1 MYSSYLWALFILISC
16 HAKVGLT
23 QRNGC
28 KATESCVIE
37 EICTKSD
44 DSGRGL
50 LTPRSFYRYC
60 GNGLVCCDKEQ
71 LDNYYFN
78 QEQETIGNPW
88 DTTASTSTSTTEAIN
103 FKSGDPAAE
112 DGDDNDDYKSCGG
125 QRLCVPRHLCR
136 TGEVNDDGRYII
148 RPKIDSA
155 SNFGCK
161 YFEICCPVNERVE
174 KKSTRLQPVTTNF
187 TYQGCGYSNPKGL
200 YYDLV
205 GFNDNE
211 SLFAQYPW
219 MIALMDIDGK
229 YICGGTLI
237 HSQLVLTTAHNV
249 AKYDADSILA
259 RAGDWDLNSQREL
272 HPYQTRRIANK
283 LTHEK
288 YNKANFHNDM
298 ALLVLEKPFE
308 ISPHIQPICL
318 PPVETVQLQD
328 DLLKAQCIATGW
340 GTPSSPMNLTT
351 ATLKMAPEE
360 HLLKRIDLPVVEHSQ
375 CQKKLRRTILGLRFR
390 LSPSFICAGGV
401 EGKDTCQGDGGSP
414 LFCTMSGQKDRY
426 QLAGLV
432 SWGIE
437 CNNKD
442 FPAAYTNVAY
452 LRDWINGQAQQRGFV
467 LPTP

>member
-1 MYSSYLWALFILISC
+1 MYSSHLWALFILISC
-16 HAKVGLT
+16 HARVCLT

-37 EICTKSD
+37 EICTRSD
-44 DSGRGL
+44 DSGTRK
-50 LTPRSFYRYC
+50 
-60 GNGLVCCDKEQ
+60 N
-71 LDNYYFN
+71 
-78 QEQETIGNPW
+78 GNPW
-88 DTTASTSTSTTEAIN
+88 DTTTSTTTSTTEAIN
-103 FKSGDPAAE
+103 FKSGDPAAAAE
-112 DGDDNDDYKSCGG
+112 DGDDRDDYKSCGE

-136 TGEVNDDGRYII
+136 TGVVNVDGRYII
-148 RPKIDSA
+148 KPKIDSA
-155 SNFGCK
+155 SNFGCG
-161 YFEICCPVNERVE
+161 YIETCCPVNEQVE
-174 KKSTRLQPVTTNF
+174 KKSTRLQPITTNF

-249 AKYDADSILA
+249 AKYNADSLLA

-272 HPYQTRRIANK
+272 HPYQTRRIGHIQ
-283 LTHEK
+283 THEK

-298 ALLVLEKPFE
+298 ALLILEKPFE

-318 PPVETVQLQD
+318 PPVETPQLQD
-328 DLLKAQCIATGW
+328 DLLKAQCTATGW
-340 GTPSSPMNLTT
+340 GTPDSKNLTT
-351 ATLKMAPEE
+351 SKQEE

-375 CQKKLRRTILGLRFR
+375 CQKQLRITILGLRFR
-390 LSPSFICAGGV
+390 LNPSFICAGGV
-401 EGKDTCQGDGGSP
+401 KGKDTCQGDGGSP
-414 LFCTMSGQKDRY
+414 LFCTMPGQKDRY
-426 QLAGLV
+426 QLVGLV

-437 CNNKD
+437 CNTED
-442 FPAAYTNVAY
+442 IPAAYTNVAY
-452 LRDWINGQAQQRGFV
+452 LREWINSQADQRGYV